1 MNELTIA
8 ELQANMQTGEL
19 TAHAITE
26 TYLRRIGEI
35 DQDGPRLNSV
45 IEVNPDALE
54 SPTRSTP
61 SAGNAAPAAR
71 STASRC

>member
-26 TYLRRIGEI
+26 TYLRRIGFHHFSCNVC
-35 DQDGPRLNSV
+35 QNNV
-45 IEVNPDALE
+45 
-54 SPTRSTP
+54 
-61 SAGNAAPAAR
+61 
-71 STASRC
+71 